1 MKGHVKVQPEFIIF
15 FMRSQYQVHVY
26 RNQSEYDMFFNIYSV
41 VYTVLPLTA
50 API

>member
-1 MKGHVKVQPEFIIF
+1 MKGHVKVQPEYIIF
-15 FMRSQYQVHVY
+15 FMRSRYQVF
-26 RNQSEYDMFFNIYSV
+26 RNLSQYDMFFNIYSV